1 MHDFPY
7 PSYLRTNRKRWA
19 LTQRELGALLG
30 ITEEAISRYE
40 SLNRT
45 PRPET
50 IIGAEFVFG
59 VHARRLFPSLY
70 ASVELKIAKRAVLLA
85 ESLAGLSD
93 EESIIKRQLLEAIAA
108 RVAGEQ
114 LNV

>member
-7 PSYLRTNRKRWA
+7 PSYLKTHRKRWA
-19 LTQRELGALLG
+19 LTQPELGLLLG
-30 ITEEAISRYE
+30 VSDEAISRYE

-45 PRPET
+45 PRVET
-50 IIGAEFVFG
+50 LIAAEFVFG
-59 VHARRLFPSLY
+59 VNARHIFPSLY
-70 ASVELKIAKRAVLLA
+70 ASVELKIAKRAALMA
-85 ESLAGLSD
+85 EVLAGLSD
-93 EESIIKRQLLEAIAA
+93 EESLIKRQLLEAIAA